1 MSKML
6 RYTMWNTSKPDRH
19 QSSLTTNRCFRC
31 FSGEPTLSTRF
42 GESKVN
48 PFLFSSSLLNLRN
61 IMFHPTFITIFSIL
75 LSAVAIAAQTVVNG
89 QIYTGGLSIVDVSAY
104 LHSASAMLLLLTT
117 SSLYT
122 GSSAKHVCVYIY
134 LSRPSLTSIKSLP
147 CRC

>member
-1 MSKML
+1 ML
-6 RYTMWNTSKPDRH
+6 RYTMCDTSKRGRH

-48 PFLFSSSLLNLRN
+48 PSLFSSSLLNLRN

-75 LSAVAIAAQTVVNG
+75 LSPLAIAAQTVVNG

-104 LHSASAMLLLLTT
+104 LHGDVASVNHVFPAYRLLSQTRLCL
-117 SSLYT
+117 
-122 GSSAKHVCVYIY
+122 HV
-134 LSRPSLTSIKSLP
+134 SLP
-147 CRC
+147 PITNVNIVPSMPVLTCQSR